1 MNRYLFLVSLIISAF
16 ALTAGQNPNN
26 DKNVVISNSVKEFI
40 FVKGDSKNPVQ
51 IKQESKSTYTC
62 NNFRT
67 EVPIVEFYNDME
79 KINEVNISVNNS
91 KKHGIQPQYDYYN
104 SEGIFY
110 SDARVCFFKLPL
122 IKQGSTSEVVIKKTT
137 LDPHY
142 FSTIYF
148 MAEHP
153 ILDQEIKLQVPSW
166 MKIEIKEYNFKDYD
180 IKKTV
185 STSGEITTYTYSMK
199 NIAAFTHDDSAP
211 GASYFV
217 PHLLVMC
224 KSAELKNEKYVYF
237 NTIEDQYA
245 WYRKLV
251 KEIGN
256 DEALIAQKTKEILG
270 NVSTEEEKA
279 KTIFQWVQNNI
290 RYIAFEDGIAGF
302 KPESAQEVLRK
313 KYGDCKGMANLL
325 TVMMRSAG
333 LDARRCWI
341 GTKHI
346 AYDYSTPS
354 LSVDNHMI
362 SAWMNKGKL
371 VYLDAT
377 EKYIGFGEIAER
389 IQNRQTLVENGDKFS
404 LERVPSAD
412 YLQNTNT
419 ETRVFKIE
427 NNNLRGHVKQV
438 WKGEN
443 KVGLLNAL
451 HSIKQEKQDN
461 ALKEF
466 LSLGNKNYEISN
478 LEIKNIDNYNADLEV
493 EYEVLWKEAITVFDK
508 EMYLDLE
515 NRRSY
520 DNFKMDTAKREL
532 PYWFDF
538 KKNLVFETRLEL
550 PNGKKI
556 QTLPAA
562 LAVKERGY
570 SFNASYQIVKDEII
584 YKREIVVSNTE
595 LKKENFVRWNKDN
608 RQLSDFYNQ
617 QIVLLQQ

>member
-1 MNRYLFLVSLIISAF
+1 MNRYWFLCSVVSAF
-16 ALTAGQNPNN
+16 VLMSWQNPGE
-26 DKNVVISNSVKEFI
+26 DKNVVISHAVKEFI

-51 IKQESKSTYTC
+51 IKEESRSTYSC

-67 EVPIVEFYNDME
+67 EVPVVEFYNDME
-79 KINEVNISVNNS
+79 KIGEVSILVNNS
-91 KKHGIQPQYDYYN
+91 KKHGIKPQFDYYN

-122 IKQGSTSEVVIKKTT
+122 LKQGSTSEVVFKKTT

-148 MAEHP
+148 MSDLP
-153 ILDQEIKLQVPSW
+153 VVDQVIKLQVPDW

-180 IKKTV
+180 IKRTV
-185 STSGEITTYTYSMK
+185 GTSGDITTYTYSMK
-199 NIAAFTHDDSAP
+199 NIPAFKDDHSAP

-217 PHLLVMC
+217 PHLLVLC
-224 KSAELKNEKYVYF
+224 KAAEIKNEKYVYF

-251 KEIGN
+251 KETGD
-256 DEALIAQKTKEILG
+256 DEILIAQKTREILG

-279 KTIFQWVQNNI
+279 RTLFQWVQNNI

-325 TVMMRSAG
+325 TVMLRSAG

-362 SAWMNKGKL
+362 SAWMNKGKP

-377 EKYIGFGEIAER
+377 EKYMGFGEIAER
-389 IQNRQTLVENGDKFS
+389 IQNRQTLVENGDKFM
-404 LERVPSAD
+404 LERVPVAD
-412 YLQNTNT
+412 YRQNTNT
-419 ETRVFKIE
+419 ETRKFTIE
-427 NNNLRGHVKQV
+427 NNNLKGHVTQV

-443 KVGLLNAL
+443 KVWLLNAL
-451 HSIKQEKQDN
+451 HSIKQEKQED
-461 ALKEF
+461 ALKQY
-466 LSLGNKNYEISN
+466 LALGNKNYEISN
-478 LEIKNIDNYNADLEV
+478 LQIKNINNYNADLEV
-493 EYEVLWKEAITVFDK
+493 AYDVLWKEALTVFDK
-508 EMYLDLE
+508 EIYLDLE

-520 DNFKMDTAKREL
+520 ADFKIDTSKRAL

-538 KKNLVFETRLEL
+538 KNNLVFETRITL
-550 PNGKKI
+550 PKGLKA

-562 LAVKERGY
+562 LMVKEKGY
-570 SFNASYQIVKDEII
+570 TFTASYETVKEEIV
-584 YKREIVVSNTE
+584 YKREIIVNDTE
-595 LKKENFVRWNKDN
+595 LKKENFALWNVNNGK
-608 RQLSDFYNQ
+608 LSDFYNQ
-617 QIVLLQQ
+617 QIVLIP